1 MRGMEQL
8 GFDGMPRRLYTAYP
22 SRLTTWLD
30 CPRRFRMAYL
40 DRPPPRKGPPWAH
53 NSLGASIHL
62 ALAAWWRLPLQQRS
76 PMEAIKL
83 LKAIWL
89 EDGYRDAGQS
99 AALRVRAAE
108 MVAKYVSGLDPA
120 HEPIGI
126 ERVVATRTEVVALSG
141 RVDRIDQR
149 GDELVVVDYKTGRHA
164 LTADDARGS
173 LALAAYALAT
183 QRTLHRRCRRVELHH
198 LPTGTV
204 VEWTY
209 GDGAL
214 ERHLGRIEDIAAECR
229 DAEEAFTGGLE
240 GAEVDRVFPPRVGP
254 QCAWCDFARA
264 CPEGALAFPTKQSW
278 AGLPDC

>member
-8 GFDGMPRRLYTAYP
+8 GFDGMPRRLYAAYP

-76 PMEAIKL
+76 PTEAIKL
-83 LKAIWL
+83 LKGIWL

-99 AALRVRAAE
+99 ASLRVRAAE

-183 QRTLHRRCRRVELHH
+183 ERTLHRRCRTVELHH

-214 ERHLGRIEDIAAECR
+214 ERHLRRIEDIAAECR

-240 GAEVDRVFPPRVGP
+240 GAEADRVFPPRVGP

-264 CPEGALAFPTKQSW
+264 CPEGVLAFPTKQSW
-278 AGLPDC
+278 AALPDC